1 MEDLHF
7 PGTRHTP
14 EVKLK
19 KGRITFSGR
28 SVPSDPE
35 LFFRPILEWVRT
47 YCSGNMVHT
56 RIELKFEYINTA
68 STKWIFNMLKLLGEH
83 EKAGEKLDISWYFE
97 QGDDDM
103 FDLGMIFQSL
113 VPSEFKFIEIPE
125 IASEK

>member
-14 EVKLK
+14 DVKLQE
-19 KGRITFSGR
+19 GQIRFTGR

-35 LFFRPILEWVRT
+35 LFFSPIVDWIKS
-47 YCSGNMVHT
+47 YCSGDMEHT
-56 RIELKFEYINTA
+56 LIELKFEYINTA
-68 STKWIFNMLKLLGEH
+68 STKWIFNILKLLGEH
-83 EKAGEKLDISWYFE
+83 EKAGEKLNISWYYE

-113 VPSEFKFIEIPE
+113 VPSEFKFIETPE
-125 IASEK
+125 IAS

>member
-14 EVKLK
+14 DVKLK
-19 KGRITFSGR
+19 KGSIAFTGR

-35 LFFRPILEWVRT
+35 LFFKPILDWIT
-47 YCSGNMVHT
+47 AYCSQSLVHT
-56 RIELKFEYINTA
+56 TIELKFEYINTA
-68 STKWIFNMLKLLGEH
+68 STKWIFNILKLLGEN
-83 EKAGEKLDISWYFE
+83 EKAGENLDIAWYYE

-113 VPSEFKFIEIPE
+113 VPSEFKFIETPE
-125 IASEK
+125 IHS